1 MKILGVCLLLG
12 SLQAIPEPRIPE
24 RYTEP
29 TASVGNGAYNTAQVT
44 KATAKFLHWTR
55 IRNVTWQFDDWNS
68 WRERDGMLCRKSSD
82 CWWLDGDLRCG
93 ELTIGEN
100 KPNQSWFGG
109 DSASIVGQC
118 MCSYMSDS
126 WYYYVGWNEVE
137 LECQKT
143 STVYVQSE
151 AYDTSQMTKATAKF
165 LQWSHNGSWQ
175 FDDWNSWRKEDGM
188 LCRTSSDCSWL
199 DDNLYCREVDNI
211 NNKNKSQS
219 WFRGDSSSIVGQC
232 SCNDAMSSLLP
243 RKWYTTELRCWI
255 TTYFWFIWFIVS
267 PCFIVGVSCVFG
279 VLQYCGCCIFIK

>member
-109 DSASIVGQC
+109 DSASIAGQC
-118 MCSYMSDS
+118 MCSYMGDS
-126 WYYYVGWNEVE
+126 WYYVGWNEVE
-137 LECQKT
+137 LECQQT
-143 STVYVQSE
+143 SLNAESIFFIILIGGLPGLVLFGFFAMLMAALYIKLHE
-151 AYDTSQMTKATAKF
+151 F
-165 LQWSHNGSWQ
+165 LIGS
-175 FDDWNSWRKEDGM
+175 F
-188 LCRTSSDCSWL
+188 
-199 DDNLYCREVDNI
+199 
-211 NNKNKSQS
+211 
-219 WFRGDSSSIVGQC
+219 
-232 SCNDAMSSLLP
+232 
-243 RKWYTTELRCWI
+243 
-255 TTYFWFIWFIVS
+255 
-267 PCFIVGVSCVFG
+267 
-279 VLQYCGCCIFIK
+279 